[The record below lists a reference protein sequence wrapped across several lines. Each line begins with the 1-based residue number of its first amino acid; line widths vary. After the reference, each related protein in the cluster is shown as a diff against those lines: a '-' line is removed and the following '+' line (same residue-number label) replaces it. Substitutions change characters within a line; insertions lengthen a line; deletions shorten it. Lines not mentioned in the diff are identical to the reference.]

1 MSKYDIIDEIAVA
14 AMVGILANPGH
25 LRGEA
30 NKTAPLVAVTAYDY
44 AEAMVAE
51 AKRRRAEHA
60 GNAA

>member
-1 MSKYDIIDEIAVA
+1 MNEHDIIDEIAVA

-30 NKTAPLVAVTAYDY
+30 NKTAEAVADVAYNY

-51 AKRRRAEHA
+51 GKRRRTRE
-60 GNAA
+60 